1 MEHVNQLLTIYEFDR
16 RCTIARRLAWN
27 EAAIEAAQARSRVP
41 EVKARWRSAAEATDA
56 AFGRARILSGAE
68 RSE

>member
-1 MEHVNQLLTIYEFDR
+1 V
-16 RCTIARRLAWN
+16 
-27 EAAIEAAQARSRVP
+27 AAIEAAQARSRVP

-56 AFGRARILSGAE
+56 AFGRAQILSGAE